1 MSAYKKITLFIMI
14 MMLPVSS
21 AYALEKGSI
30 ELQSVAE
37 TEIEVINAKG
47 EKEIKRVKVSETKIV
62 PGDEVIFTTYYGHI
76 GKETADD
83 VIITNP
89 VSEHMVYTDLSAEGK
104 GAVIRFSVD
113 DGKSYDLPEKLKV
126 KDKSGSERV
135 ASPSDYTHIRWIIKK
150 LKPADKGSV
159 SFRAR
164 VK

>member
-1 MSAYKKITLFIMI
+1 MSAFRKTALFMIIML
-14 MMLPVSS
+14 LPAFS

-37 TEIEVINAKG
+37 TEIEVINAKE
-47 EKEIKRVKVSETKIV
+47 EKEINRVDVSETKIV

-76 GKETADD
+76 GKEPADD

-89 VSEHMVYTDLSAEGK
+89 VSEHMIYTDLSAEGK

-113 DGKSYDLPEKLKV
+113 GGKTYDLPGKLKV
-126 KDKSGSERV
+126 KDEMGSERS
-135 ASPSDYTHIRWIIKK
+135 ATPSDYTHIRWIIKK
-150 LKPADKGSV
+150 LKPGDKGSV

>member
-1 MSAYKKITLFIMI
+1 MGTYRKITLFIVMLL
-14 MMLPVSS
+14 LPVSS
-21 AYALEKGSI
+21 ALAVEKGSM

-37 TEIEVINAKG
+37 TEIEVINVKG
-47 EKEIKRVKVSETKIV
+47 EKEIKRVNVSETKIV

-76 GKETADD
+76 GKEAADD

-89 VSEHMVYTDLSAEGK
+89 VSEHMIYTDLSAEGK

-113 DGKSYDLPEKLKV
+113 GGKSYDLPEKLKV
-126 KDKSGSERV
+126 KDERGGERS
-135 ASPSDYTHIRWIIKK
+135 ANPSDYTHIRWIIEK
-150 LKPADKGSV
+150 LKPGDRGSV